1 MSSVSN
7 VNVKNTDYDIKDI
20 LAREHIADKNNPH
33 EVTAEMLGVGSFKD
47 KDYTT
52 LSTKE
57 ELQNV
62 ITSLNNL
69 IAALQQRLDNV
80 ETTADDAVS
89 AANEAVKA
97 VAAAPKES
105 HKVDIYENNKITALH
120 NFINGIKIDGH
131 KIYYDVAQDTINFE

>member
-7 VNVKNTDYDIKDI
+7 VNVRDTDYDIKDT

-47 KDYTT
+47 KDYTA

-62 ITSLNNL
+62 ITSLNNI
-69 IAALQQRLDNV
+69 IAALQQRLDSV
-80 ETTADDAVS
+80 ETTAEDAVS
-89 AANEAVKA
+89 AANDAVKA
-97 VAAAPKES
+97 AAAPKES
-105 HKVDIYENNKITALH
+105 HKVDLYENNKITALH

>member
-47 KDYTT
+47 KDYTA

-69 IAALQQRLDNV
+69 IAALQQRLDDV
-80 ETTADDAVS
+80 ETTADDAV
-89 AANEAVKA
+89 KA
-97 VAAAPKES
+97 IEEVVE
-105 HKVDIYENNKITALH
+105 KVEHPSQKDDKMDLYINDVVLATH

-131 KIYYDVAQDTINFE
+131 KIYYDVASDTINFE

>member
-69 IAALQQRLDNV
+69 IAALQQRLDDV
-80 ETTADDAVS
+80 EITADDAVS
-89 AANEAVKA
+89 VANEAVKA
-97 VAAAPKES
+97 AAAQKES

>member
-20 LAREHIADKNNPH
+20 RAREHIADKNNPH

-47 KDYTT
+47 KNYTE

-69 IAALQQRLDNV
+69 IAALQQRLDDV
-80 ETTADDAVS
+80 ETIADDAVKTV
-89 AANEAVKA
+89 EEV
-97 VAAAPKES
+97 VE
-105 HKVDIYENNKITALH
+105 KVENPSQKDGKMDLYVNDVVTATH
-120 NFINGIKIDGH
+120 NFISGIKIDGH
-131 KIYYDVAQDTINFE
+131 RIWYDVSADTINFE

>member
-97 VAAAPKES
+97 AAAPKES
-105 HKVDIYENNKITALH
+105 HKVDI
-120 NFINGIKIDGH
+120 
-131 KIYYDVAQDTINFE
+131 

>member
-7 VNVKNTDYDIKDI
+7 VNVKNTDDDIKDI
-20 LAREHIADKNNPH
+20 VAREHKAEKNNTH

-47 KDYTT
+47 KDYTA

-69 IAALQQRLDNV
+69 IAALQQRLDDV
-80 ETTADDAVS
+80 ETTADDAVN
-89 AANEAVKA
+89 AANEAVKT
-97 VAAAPKES
+97 AAAPKES

-131 KIYYDVAQDTINFE
+131 KISYDVAQDTINFE